1 MLLSPLKEE
10 TLKDLT
16 EQKPSRGIDFCSSAS
31 NRDGNIKKPYIVNQF
46 KGAQKQPQRKE
57 AQL

>member
-31 NRDGNIKKPYIVNQF
+31 NRDGNIEKTLYRKSVQR
-46 KGAQKQPQRKE
+46 GTKQPQRKE